1 MLKLVIAF
9 VIGAWTGVLVAALF
23 SAAHD
28 SREDIDPRVVLLKK
42 YLDYKLPP
50 GWYEASTET
59 RRRWFREG
67 RPGTQQRQTVTSYE
81 ILTEAFGFAPGIT
94 PDIMSLYWLK
104 GVMPRFLEWEWMGSQ
119 MIEPE
124 IPKPEIGSV
133 AVRSRYWR
141 YRGRIS

>member
-9 VIGAWTGVLVAALF
+9 VLGAWTGVLVAALF

-28 SREDIDPRVVLLKK
+28 PQEDIDPRVVLLKK
-42 YLDYKLPP
+42 YLDYKLPA

-81 ILTEAFGFAPGIT
+81 ILTEAFGHAPNVVA
-94 PDIMSLYWLK
+94 DWQSVNWLK
-104 GVMPRFLEWEWMGSQ
+104 GVMPRFLEWEWMGDQ
-119 MIEPE
+119 MTESGIRP
-124 IPKPEIGSV
+124 
-133 AVRSRYWR
+133 VRVLSRYWR
-141 YRGRIS
+141 YRGRIA